1 MSQKQAKRHRREQ
14 RARARQ
20 EASSQIGVAHEEV
33 IDLDE
38 LIEAGNIDEYARV
51 CRTLS
56 NEAEDP
62 PSSETS

>member
-1 MSQKQAKRHRREQ
+1 MSQKQVKRRRREQ

-33 IDLDE
+33 IDLEE

-51 CRTLS
+51 CWPL
-56 NEAEDP
+56 EARLKSP
-62 PSSETS
+62 AVTR